1 MERKAPKVPF
11 FVLSVV
17 VNMATVNDSNS
28 AVGKHMHFLNRV
40 ILRLV

>member
-28 AVGKHMHFLNRV
+28 AIGKHMHFLNRV